1 MIKALFIYS
10 HVDNRSPV
18 KTTAGLTS
26 LVLLNKGVVL
36 SHGGITQNLKG
47 RVLER

>member
-18 KTTAGLTS
+18 KTTAGLT
-26 LVLLNKGVVL
+26 LVLLNNGVVL